1 LGHGNE
7 LEEKGS
13 QIMIKKSYL
22 IIAILGVAVIAG
34 LLVNAQQPQQKH
46 DSMEGMNE
54 RGDKVMG
61 FDHTKTTHHF
71 VLKPDGGVIQI
82 EANDSSDTASRDQ
95 IRQHMRHIAKM
106 FAEGNFSAPMLI
118 HEQNPPGADV
128 MKELK
133 ARIKYEFGETE
144 RGAFIRMSTTDA
156 DGLKAIHD
164 FLRFQI
170 KEHMTGD
177 PLEAR
182 SARQ

>member
-1 LGHGNE
+1 
-7 LEEKGS
+7 
-13 QIMIKKSYL
+13 MIKKSYL
-22 IIAILGVAVIAG
+22 IIAILGVAVVAG

-46 DSMEGMNE
+46 ASMESMNE

-82 EANDSSDTASRDQ
+82 EANDASDTASRDQ
-95 IRQHMRHIAKM
+95 IRLHLRHIAKM
-106 FAEGNFSAPMLI
+106 FGEGNFSAPMLI
-118 HEQNPPGADV
+118 HEQNPPGASV
-128 MKELK
+128 MKQLR
-133 ARIKYEFGETE
+133 ARIEYKFGEAE

-156 DGLKAIHD
+156 DALQAIHD

-177 PLEAR
+177 PLEVGPAKH
-182 SARQ
+182 

>member
-1 LGHGNE
+1 
-7 LEEKGS
+7 
-13 QIMIKKSYL
+13 MIKKSCL
-22 IIAILGVAVIAG
+22 IIAILGVAVMVG
-34 LLVNAQQPQQKH
+34 HQVNAQQPQQKH

-71 VLKPDGGVIQI
+71 ILKSDGGVIQI

-128 MKELK
+128 MKQLK
-133 ARIKYEFGETE
+133 ARITYEFGEAE
-144 RGAFIRMSTTDA
+144 RGAFIRISTTDA
-156 DGLKAIHD
+156 DALKAIHD

-177 PLEAR
+177 PLEVR